1 MRGGRV
7 NRTLRDIA
15 SDRGGIAFGGR
26 SVTAGAAGYN
36 LDRLPSAKPSS
47 TLRAMPSDGSD
58 GVDATLPACP
68 APWPTDKQGAKL
80 IVMPSDGSSPTPI
93 ERPRSPVK
101 ITDVASLAGV
111 APMTVSRVI
120 NTPDRVS
127 PATAAKVRAAIDQ
140 LGYVPNLI
148 AGGLSSRRSRMV
160 AAVVP
165 TIAHPMFAGVIQ
177 TFTDAMRLAGYEV
190 MLSLSGY
197 GENDKE
203 ALLRALLGRRP
214 DALLIAGAAHT
225 PGAIQM
231 ITEAQIPVVEIWDVS
246 NRPIDML
253 VGFDHE
259 DVGKEVARFFLNKGH
274 TRFATI
280 SASDSRAVQRTQSF
294 ADCARRAGGFVVG
307 EAIVKAPSTIMAG
320 REALAAMLPDLLKPT
335 ALFCSSDLLA
345 FGAITEAR
353 KHGLAIPEQLSVC
366 GFGNFELSAA
376 SEPAFTTVSVEGAQ
390 AGQVAAGFVLQRL
403 TGHGPRQ
410 DGHWHVPFRILERD
424 IT

>member
-1 MRGGRV
+1 
-7 NRTLRDIA
+7 
-15 SDRGGIAFGGR
+15 
-26 SVTAGAAGYN
+26 
-36 LDRLPSAKPSS
+36 
-47 TLRAMPSDGSD
+47 MPSGGS
-58 GVDATLPACP
+58 G
-68 APWPTDKQGAKL
+68 PT
-80 IVMPSDGSSPTPI
+80 SI
-93 ERPRSPVK
+93 ERPRTAVK
-101 ITDVASLAGV
+101 ITDVATLAGV

-127 PATAAKVRAAIDQ
+127 PATSAKVKAAIDA

-165 TIAHPMFAGVIQ
+165 TIAHPMFADVIQ

-231 ITEAQIPVVEIWDVS
+231 ITEAHIPVVEIWDVS

-259 DVGKEVARFFLNKGH
+259 DVGREVARFFLNKGH

-280 SASDSRAVQRTQSF
+280 SASDPRAVQRTQTF
-294 ADCARRAGGFVVG
+294 ADCVRRSGGMVVG
-307 EAIVKAPSTIMAG
+307 EVIVKAPSTIMAG
-320 REALAAMLPDLLKPT
+320 RAALAGMLPDLTERT

-353 KHGLAIPEQLSVC
+353 KHGLAVPEKLSVC

-376 SEPAFTTVSVEGAQ
+376 SEPAATTVSVEGAE
-390 AGQVAAGFVLQRL
+390 AGQIAAGFVLRRL
-403 TGHGPRQ
+403 TGNGPRQ
-410 DGHWHVPFRILERD
+410 EGQWHVPFRILERD
-424 IT
+424 TT